1 MNKKIFFFCII
12 VFLARPGNVFS
23 KIDIFDVDNVQIN
36 NNKVENKEELLSL
49 AFQKG
54 FEQLIKKIL
63 KSEDIEA
70 VSKTPLR
77 EIRSLLSYYQITNNA
92 ESLRENKTI
101 VNLSFSREKMNS
113 FFEKR
118 NISYADISNQKI
130 IIFPVEIKD
139 QNFLLFTD
147 SFFYNNWN
155 ITSPK
160 AEYEFLD
167 FILPTENL
175 DDIIYIK
182 NNLTQL
188 ERIDVFKL
196 LSKYDIDEYIF
207 LVINETKI
215 NFNIF
220 LKGTLSKKNFTKNFT
235 IKVNNEN
242 KKQKKEIINFLKNEI
257 NDIWKSNNLI
267 DIRTPSFLNIVLDI
281 NKKDD
286 LLNLQKALDNI
297 DLIENYHV
305 VQLNMHSAKIKIKYY
320 GKIDKIKN
328 KFNEQKIKV
337 NVKNNQWKLKII

>member
-49 AFQKG
+49 AFKKG

-139 QNFLLFTD
+139 QNFLLFSD
-147 SFFYNNWN
+147 SFFYTNWN

-160 AEYEFLD
+160 VEYEFLD

-242 KKQKKEIINFLKNEI
+242 KKQKNEIINFLKNEI

-337 NVKNNQWKLKII
+337 NVKNNEWKLKII

>member
-305 VQLNMHSAKIKIKYY
+305 VELNMHSAKIKIKYY

>member
-305 VQLNMHSAKIKIKYY
+305 VELNMHSAKIKIKYY

-328 KFNEQKIKV
+328 NFNEKKIKV